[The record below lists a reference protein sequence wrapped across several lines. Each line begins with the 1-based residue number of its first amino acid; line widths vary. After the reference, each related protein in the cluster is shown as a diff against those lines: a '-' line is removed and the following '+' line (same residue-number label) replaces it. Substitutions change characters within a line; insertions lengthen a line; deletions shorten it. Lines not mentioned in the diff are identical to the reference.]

1 VYDHW
6 HRKPDPAALYESP
19 AMSADAPTPDF
30 QATTDVVLLAE
41 RYQLLDKLGEGGM
54 GAVFRAHDAQLDRS
68 VAVKILP
75 AGKLADREA
84 VGRFRREAKALAKL
98 SHPGIIQAFDS
109 GADGDKHFL
118 VMELVAGRSLGQEL
132 AEKGR
137 LSPTRAADY
146 AYQAALALQHA
157 HEHGLV
163 HRDVKPS
170 NLLVG
175 SDGRVK
181 LLDLGLARFLQDQ
194 VGDATLTREN
204 AGMGT
209 PDYVAPEQFRD
220 AHRADPRS
228 DIYSLGCT
236 LYQLIAG
243 EVPFPGSSLSE
254 KLQGHESR
262 QPHPLEEFCPD
273 VPGGLALLVGRMM
286 AKRSADR
293 FQSMEQVAEA
303 LHPYVAGASGSFTE
317 LRKTATWDGSRLST
331 MMATPRRRLSP
342 VWLIAGATFALVLVA
357 GGVLGGLAGW
367 FSFGT
372 RIAAQDT
379 GAELGSPTGAQA
391 ESQPNGE
398 VPGTASD
405 PNVLTVA
412 QKPGIGRFQT
422 IAAALSAVRPG
433 QTVRVVDNATYRE
446 SLRIT
451 NRTDM
456 AGITLEATA
465 GAALALDLAGERSWL
480 LDIAGVPNVTVR
492 GFRFHAART
501 PRSTLIVVRSQCPGL
516 RLEQLALTAA
526 GSPGTNGLEIYGS
539 AGSAPDRAPAIVRN
553 CIFRGL
559 AVGTIFVAGPGN
571 SFFHTAV
578 RDCQFMECDFGVQF
592 SGGSVQAVQV
602 VGNRFRAISVAAVQF
617 LFVGEKSEN
626 LLLANNTFFEN
637 ATTFRI
643 WDRAIHGTQ
652 VQVRNNL
659 VLGSEGMDMHTVD
672 AVEAQESRG
681 PGDGAAVAKTY
692 RLSHNWREGKD
703 WKAEKGWIPP
713 DAKKG
718 DVLAAKIEDVNRDP
732 KSATFLR
739 PEAKSPLA
747 TAGAGNEDPSLPRY
761 VGALPPEGTEPWDWD
776 RAWRMPKD
784 AQLLTVSKE
793 SGGGK
798 YRAINEALKDAKPWA
813 TVRVLD
819 AASYAEGI
827 DLTDRKKYEGLTLE
841 ATNGAALQLASGAR
855 RNIFIE
861 DVPHVRVTGFRCTE
875 AGSLAPGA
883 ASRSFVVVSG
893 AAQGTA
899 LSRLVLIPKT
909 PMIGIVLQNAVAARG
924 EPPLRVEHC
933 AVRPECAMSN
943 DGVSVIGALEADASG
958 GICIRSSQFT
968 SCGHGVNLLGALRD
982 VQVTGNLL
990 VKCPFTGLQ
999 TEDLAPDSRNL
1010 LFANNTAFA
1019 GSAGFR
1025 VWYNSPYKQPQ
1036 ARQVEVANNIFFGA
1050 TEFDAGYLLNDVKNT
1065 QQAPGDC
1072 AELLKLWHFHHN
1084 RRDFSGSGAAFR
1096 LPLSPED
1103 GRFKREELLSVA
1115 TNELDRVR
1123 PAKDSPLATQ
1133 GAGAIYDLPSYIGAL
1148 PPEGVP
1154 PWDWDR
1160 TWLGRLTKNPEP
1172 N

>member
-1 VYDHW
+1 
-6 HRKPDPAALYESP
+6 
-19 AMSADAPTPDF
+19 MSADAPTPDF
-30 QATTDVVLLAE
+30 QATTDVALLAE

-54 GAVFRAHDAQLDRS
+54 GAVFRAHDTHLDRS
-68 VAVKILP
+68 VAIKILP
-75 AGKLADREA
+75 AGKLTDREA

-98 SHPGIIQAFDS
+98 SYPGIIQAFDS

-118 VMELVAGRSLGQEL
+118 VMELVAGHSLGQEL
-132 AEKGR
+132 TEKGR

-146 AYQAALALQHA
+146 AHQAALALQHA

-175 SDGRVK
+175 IDGRVK

-243 EVPFPGSSLSE
+243 QVPFPGSSLSE
-254 KLQGHESR
+254 KLQGHEAR
-262 QPHPLEEFCPD
+262 QPTPLEEFCPD
-273 VPGGLALLVGRMM
+273 VPGGLALVVGRMM
-286 AKRSADR
+286 AKRPADR
-293 FQSMEQVAEA
+293 FQSMGQVADA
-303 LHPYVAGASGSFTE
+303 IHPYVAGASGSFTE

-331 MMATPRRRLSP
+331 MIAPPQRRLSP
-342 VWLIAGATFALVLVA
+342 MWLIAGAALALVLVA
-357 GGVLGGLAGW
+357 GGVLGVLAGW

-372 RIAAQDT
+372 GTAAQDT
-379 GAELGSPTGAQA
+379 GAELASAAGPQPEG
-391 ESQPNGE
+391 QPNDK
-398 VPGTASD
+398 VSGTASD
-405 PNVLTVA
+405 PDVLTVA
-412 QKPGIGRFQT
+412 QNPGVGRFQT
-422 IAAALSAVRPG
+422 IGAALAAVRPG
-433 QTVRVVDNATYRE
+433 QTIRVVDDAVYRE

-456 AGITLEATA
+456 AGITLEAPG
-465 GAALALDLAGERSWL
+465 GATLALDSAGERSWL
-480 LDIAGVPNVTVR
+480 LDIAGVPDVTVR
-492 GFRFHAART
+492 GFKLHASRT
-501 PRSTLIVVRSQCPGL
+501 PRSTLIVMRGQCPGV

-526 GSPGTNGLEIYGS
+526 GSPGTNGLEIYGLT
-539 AGSAPDRAPAIVRN
+539 GSTPDRAPTIVRN
-553 CIFRGL
+553 CVFRGFAL
-559 AVGTIFVAGPGN
+559 GTTFVGGPGN
-571 SFFHTAV
+571 CLFRTAV
-578 RDCQFMECDFGVQF
+578 RDCLYMDCEFGIQC
-592 SGGSVQAVQV
+592 SGGSVQDIQV

-617 LFVGEKSEN
+617 LLIAENSQN

-637 ATTFRI
+637 GTSLRI
-643 WDRAIHGTQ
+643 WDRAIHGKQ

-659 VLGSEGMDMHTVD
+659 ILGSQGMDMHTVD
-672 AVEAQESRG
+672 AVDAQESRG

-703 WKAEKGWIPP
+703 WTAEKGWIPS
-713 DAKKG
+713 DSRSG

-732 KSATFLR
+732 KSPSFLR
-739 PEAKSPLA
+739 PHDKSPLA

-793 SGGGK
+793 SGGK
-798 YRAINEALKDAKPWA
+798 YRTIHEALKDAKPWA

-827 DLTDRKKYEGLTLE
+827 DLTDRKKYEGLKLE
-841 ATNGAALQLASGAR
+841 AINGATLHLALGAR
-855 RNIFIE
+855 RLIFLE

-883 ASRSFVVVSG
+883 AGRSFIVVSG
-893 AAQGTA
+893 TAQGTA
-899 LSRLVLIPKT
+899 LTELVLIPKT
-909 PMIGIVLQNAVAARG
+909 PMIGIVLQNALAPRG

-943 DGVSVIGALEADASG
+943 DGVSVTGAQEPDATG
-958 GICIRSSQFT
+958 GICIRSNQFT

-999 TEDLAPDSRNL
+999 VEDLVPDSQGL

-1025 VWYNSPYKQPQ
+1025 AWYNSPYKQPQ
-1036 ARQVEVANNIFFGA
+1036 AGQVEVANNIFFGA
-1050 TEFDAGYLLNDVKNT
+1050 TEFDVGYILNDVKNA
-1065 QQAPGDC
+1065 QQAPGDS
-1072 AELLKLWHFHHN
+1072 AELLNLWRFHHN
-1084 RRDFSGSGAAFR
+1084 RRDFSGSGASFR

-1115 TNELDRVR
+1115 ANELDRVR
-1123 PAKDSPLATQ
+1123 PAKHSPLATQ
-1133 GAGAIYDLPSYIGAL
+1133 GAGTVYDLPSYIGAL
-1148 PPEGVP
+1148 APEGVP

-1160 TWLGRLTKNPEP
+1160 TWLGRRTKNAEP
-1172 N
+1172 K